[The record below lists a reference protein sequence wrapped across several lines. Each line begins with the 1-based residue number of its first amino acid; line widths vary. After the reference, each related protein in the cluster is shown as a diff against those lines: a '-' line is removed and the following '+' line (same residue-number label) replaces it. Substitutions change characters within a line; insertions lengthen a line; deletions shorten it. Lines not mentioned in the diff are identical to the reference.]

1 MSELPPPD
9 PDLAAK
15 IAAGSAR
22 VEKIEHAGRTLWI
35 KRPEVLRGKLR
46 LYKGDPARAFSAE
59 RAAFLAHHTK
69 NLPIAKLVATGVNFI
84 VFEDAGLSLKLLLR
98 HDTHP
103 LADRIAIIESAA
115 TALAQLHLAGV
126 SHGRPN
132 LKDIMWQDG
141 TVRFIDLER
150 ASAQRNTPRGH
161 AEDVILF
168 FFSAFAE
175 MDDSAVEIEA
185 ARKAYIA
192 AGGAPFWELAVR
204 RMAGLG
210 WAYWLTRLAVPFLG
224 RGRDFQAIKPTF
236 AFFKSFKIAS

>member
-1 MSELPPPD
+1 MSELPKLD

-46 LYKGDPARAFSAE
+46 LYKGDPARAFQAE

-69 NLPIAKLVATGVNFI
+69 ELPIAKLVATSEDFI
-84 VFEDAGLSLKLLLR
+84 VFEDAGKSLKNLLR
-98 HDTHP
+98 FGTHP
-103 LADRIAIIESAA
+103 LAERIEMIEGAA
-115 TALAQLHLAGV
+115 KALAQLHLAGI

-132 LKDIMWQDG
+132 LKDIMWRNG
-141 TVRFIDLER
+141 VVRFIDLER
-150 ASAQRNTPRGH
+150 AAPARNTARGH

-168 FFSAFAE
+168 FFSAFSE
-175 MDDSAVEIEA
+175 LEDSAVEIEA

-192 AGGAPFWELAVR
+192 AGGGPFWDLAVR

-210 WAYWLTRLAVPFLG
+210 WLYWLSRLAAPFLS
-224 RGRDFQAIKPTF
+224 RGRDYQAIKPTF
-236 AFFKSFKIAS
+236 AFFKSFKNDL